1 MARMRDPN
9 WNGPGPGPLIDVPDI
24 NTAPA
29 PAPAPAPDV
38 VEPDFA
44 AATALFYKVGNRVT
58 GKIQDY
64 IQEVHDGMLSGKYSI
79 ADAEN
84 AFKIVD
90 IQRDQGA
97 TGIEPGSN
105 DPVPDDNPDT
115 GPKLDAWGR
124 DPSNPNYGV
133 DFDAAGV
140 AAKAKIQQDSRVL
153 IDKMLLTY
161 KIDSSLK
168 TYLYSLIADDRVDL
182 SNEDALYGAMRDQP
196 EFMKRFSANA
206 IRAKND
212 LPELDPASY
221 LALEESYLRTLQSNG
236 MPSDW
241 YDQPSDFTNFIANNI
256 SNADLQTRIKDG
268 YRAVKDADPEVLRQ
282 LTQLYNVT
290 EGELAAFYLDPQK
303 TAPLLVT
310 KTNAAKLSAQA
321 KRLANMQL
329 SSGAAEGLVALGTT
343 EEEAKTGFAE
353 IGKLGELTTQ
363 MAGETALS
371 QEQIIGQQFGNDTE
385 SALELEKRKRRRLG
399 EFAGG
404 GSFARTQGETSGAV
418 TTSIGKAQ

>member
-9 WNGPGPGPLIDVPDI
+9 WTGPGPGPFINIPDAVPAATPMPTSPRQSGWTGPGPGPKEPPPPEEISVPVYAGGTPKDVFDESAVYVEPK
-24 NTAPA
+24 
-29 PAPAPAPDV
+29 V
-38 VEPDFA
+38 VEP
-44 AATALFYKVGNRVT
+44 
-58 GKIQDY
+58 
-64 IQEVHDGMLSGKYSI
+64 
-79 ADAEN
+79 
-84 AFKIVD
+84 
-90 IQRDQGA
+90 
-97 TGIEPGSN
+97 
-105 DPVPDDNPDT
+105 PVIIPPVVAPPVVAPPA
-115 GPKLDAWGR
+115 GPILDAWGR

-140 AAKAKIQQDSRVL
+140 AAKAKIRQDSRVL
-153 IDKMLLTY
+153 IDKMLRDY

-212 LPELDPASY
+212 LPELDPSSY
-221 LALEESYLRTLQSNG
+221 LAMEESYLRTLQSNG

-290 EGELAAFYLDPQK
+290 EGELAAFYLDPKK

-329 SSGAAEGLVALGTT
+329 SSGSAEGLVALGTT

-363 MAGETALS
+363 MAGETAIS
-371 QEQIIGQQFGNDTE
+371 QEQIIGQQFGNDTG